1 MTTRASGT
9 FEVRMSPQAPDEG
22 AEGVGIGRMLID
34 KRFEGDLEGTS
45 RGQMLAAGT
54 GVAGSAGYVA
64 MEQVTGRLGGRSG
77 TFVLQHSGTM
87 SRGAARLTVSVVPD
101 SGRDELEGLT
111 GTMDIVIEEG
121 QHSYVFDYALGNA
134 VPNS

>member
-45 RGQMLAAGT
+45 KGQMLAAGT
-54 GVAGSAGYVA
+54 SVAGSAGYVA
-64 MEQVTGRLGGRSG
+64 MEQVTGKLAGRSG
-77 TFVLQHSGTM
+77 AFVLQHSGTM
-87 SRGAARLTVSVVPD
+87 ERGAARLTVSVVPD
-101 SGRDELEGLT
+101 SGKGELEGLT
-111 GTMDIVIEEG
+111 GMMEIVIEEG
-121 QHSYVFDYALGNA
+121 QHSYVFDYALDA
-134 VPNS
+134 AESNS